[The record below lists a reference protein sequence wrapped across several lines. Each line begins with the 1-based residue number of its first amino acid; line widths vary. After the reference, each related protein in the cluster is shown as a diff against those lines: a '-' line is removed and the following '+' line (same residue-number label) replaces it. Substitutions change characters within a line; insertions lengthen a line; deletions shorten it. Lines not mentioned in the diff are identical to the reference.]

1 MRLEDTYNIHKK
13 INCILPFFKS
23 KKLCKKGIHNYVIN
37 HKHYVIPH
45 TELKD
50 DGYRV
55 IAKTIRYEHRD
66 LINLKCIC
74 CGKEELLER
83 GIKFWKL

>member
-1 MRLEDTYNIHKK
+1 MGLEDTYNIHKK

-37 HKHYVIPH
+37 HKHYVIPQ
-45 TELKD
+45 
-50 DGYRV
+50 
-55 IAKTIRYEHRD
+55 IAKTIRCEHRD

-74 CGKEELLER
+74 CGKEE
-83 GIKFWKL
+83 KLDWRNK